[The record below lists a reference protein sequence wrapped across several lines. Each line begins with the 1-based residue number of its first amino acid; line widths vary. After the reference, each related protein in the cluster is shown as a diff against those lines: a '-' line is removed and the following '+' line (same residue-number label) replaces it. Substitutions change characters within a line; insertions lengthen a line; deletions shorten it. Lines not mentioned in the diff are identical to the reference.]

1 MPQTVSMDHVFNGS
15 GDVDVRDALGRA
27 VAMGIVRVASGLPLE
42 DSPAALRVQAYLIDN
57 TVHSRTWAVVNRV
70 LPADAIAD
78 T

>member
-1 MPQTVSMDHVFNGS
+1 
-15 GDVDVRDALGRA
+15 
-27 VAMGIVRVASGLPLE
+27 MGIVRVASVLPLE

-57 TVHSRTWAVVNRV
+57 TVHSRTRAVVNRV